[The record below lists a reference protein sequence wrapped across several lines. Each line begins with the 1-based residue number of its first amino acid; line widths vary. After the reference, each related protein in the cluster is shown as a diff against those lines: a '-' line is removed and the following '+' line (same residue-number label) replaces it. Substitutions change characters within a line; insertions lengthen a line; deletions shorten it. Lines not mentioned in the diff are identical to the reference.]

1 MLKLIAAAGV
11 ATLLAGCVV
20 GPDAGYGYG
29 PTYYSDPGY
38 AYGPAYAPSPVYGTV
53 NIWGGGGGR
62 DWDRDRRGWDR
73 GRDGWNRD
81 RGGWDRG
88 ERARHGGWGRG
99 DGRRA
104 DWNDGSGGGQ
114 GNGGG
119 HRH

>member
-29 PTYYSDPGY
+29 QPYYSDPGY
-38 AYGPAYAPSPVYGTV
+38 AYGPAYGPSPIYGTV

-62 DWDRDRRGWDR
+62 DWDRGHRDYRRWD
-73 GRDGWNRD
+73 RD
-81 RGGWDRG
+81 RGDRG
-88 ERARHGGWGRG
+88 DHGGWGRG
-99 DGRRA
+99 GGRRG
-104 DWNDGSGGGQ
+104 DWNEGGG
-114 GNGGG
+114 GRGDGG

>member
-11 ATLLAGCVV
+11 TALLAGCVV

-29 PTYYSDPGY
+29 STYYSDPGY

-62 DWDRDRRGWDR
+62 DWDRGRRDWDRDRRGWDH
-73 GRDGWNRD
+73 
-81 RGGWDRG
+81 DRG

-104 DWNDGSGGGQ
+104 DWNDGGGGRGQ